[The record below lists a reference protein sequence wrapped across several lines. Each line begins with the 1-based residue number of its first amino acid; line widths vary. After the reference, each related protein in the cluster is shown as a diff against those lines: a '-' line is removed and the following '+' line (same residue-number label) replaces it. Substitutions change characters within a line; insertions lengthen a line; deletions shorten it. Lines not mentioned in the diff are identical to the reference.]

1 MIGLAVHIPLA
12 YRTLAE
18 MNVEHL
24 RELQRF
30 AEVGRVSAGLI
41 HDLSSPLT
49 AAILHLEQTDPQ
61 RQPSIQHARRSIKV
75 LERYLEAARRQL
87 SQQESA
93 TVFCVKQE
101 FRQIRSILQPIGR
114 RRGVC
119 LRFDVFAGNC
129 RLLGDPV
136 KFQRIIINL
145 VTNSMDAYSGFS
157 TKTKPVVRTSLKIDG
172 HDLVIS
178 VHDRGKGISGKQLPQ
193 LFRPFYTTKK
203 LSAHTGNGIG
213 LSTTR
218 QYVEETFSGTIVA
231 RSDKKKGT
239 ELRITMPFHSYTD
252 A

>member
-1 MIGLAVHIPLA
+1 MIGFTTHLPLA
-12 YRTLAE
+12 YRALAE

-49 AAILHLEQTDPQ
+49 AAILHLEQTDP
-61 RQPSIQHARRSIKV
+61 RRESGVQHARRSMRV
-75 LERYLEAARRQL
+75 LERYIEAARRQL
-87 SQQESA
+87 SQQDSV

-101 FRQIRSILQPIGR
+101 VWQIKSILQPIGR
-114 RRGVC
+114 RRGVH
-119 LRFDVFAGNC
+119 LRFDVFAGDC

-157 TKTKPVVRTSLKIDG
+157 TRKPMVKTSLKIDG
-172 HDLVIS
+172 NDLLIS
-178 VHDRGKGISGKQLPQ
+178 VHDRGKGISDKQLTQ
-193 LFRPFYTTKK
+193 LFKPFYTTKK
-203 LSAHTGNGIG
+203 LSANGGNGIG

-218 QYVEETFSGTIVA
+218 QYVEETFGGAIAAS
-231 RSDKKKGT
+231 SSKKKGT
-239 ELRITMPFHSYTD
+239 ELRITMPFYSYAD